1 MRPHWKFNPTHCAR
15 WHQYAKSEYSALCQ
29 VGSVQES
36 AYFQFYVLYGAD
48 YNWIGIY
55 FNNILSVTINS
66 NRQRLKH
73 SLSAVHIVNNLMVFN
88 YLVYIDYHA
97 IILINLMTQT
107 QESILILDMQYFLF
121 LFWINVVIC
130 CSSSLH
136 ICIHVFC
143 ADLCV
148 CVSRLTD

>member
-1 MRPHWKFNPTHCAR
+1 
-15 WHQYAKSEYSALCQ
+15 
-29 VGSVQES
+29 
-36 AYFQFYVLYGAD
+36 
-48 YNWIGIY
+48 
-55 FNNILSVTINS
+55 
-66 NRQRLKH
+66 
-73 SLSAVHIVNNLMVFN
+73 MVFN